1 MALLNNQLIATN
13 LQQAAKPQTQP
24 RQSYNQTPLHER
36 RDIRDWSQPVVV
48 RDFGTL
54 GDRHGGGNDSGRI
67 GAAGTGGVGDARRR
81 KGSGRA
87 RRRLLM
93 EGRRGLD
100 DDAREVARSNQ
111 SGKERSIGWE
121 DGLFSVPRG
130 REAVARDPV
139 RGLDA
144 NATVVIAKRPEEVA
158 CVSERSQ
165 KGHPWAS
172 HLPTKFHLTSLH
184 KQMEVF
190 TIKNHQGA
198 LAFRVNRAAIPDPSN
213 FNDYYKHRPLSASDR
228 DNMASSS
235 MKQSVLSPTVEL
247 PEPKNLDHTDYSL
260 SGHHGKSIPSFK
272 SSRLIEPEDIIQ
284 EGSEKSSA
292 HNRSKQNTKR
302 TKESMVKSKQ
312 HSSKESE
319 QKAYLRALEKLSR
332 DKEKK
337 EFHRMKLEAANSPRE
352 RSQGSQVESPIHDS
366 RFTQIKPELASQD
379 ESKGTELKKTPSMQ
393 DLHKLEEEKDEIPF
407 DSLVNKQPK
416 GLGLHISS
424 EFAIPTKGLT
434 LFTRGGSIGG
444 SSSPKSHRESMHL
457 DSELASPTSVV
468 QHKNHDLSTEFR
480 ECRIPRHTF
489 RGGPKPVYVDKSCP
503 FGNLSAL
510 IQVI

>member
-1 MALLNNQLIATN
+1 
-13 LQQAAKPQTQP
+13 
-24 RQSYNQTPLHER
+24 
-36 RDIRDWSQPVVV
+36 
-48 RDFGTL
+48 
-54 GDRHGGGNDSGRI
+54 
-67 GAAGTGGVGDARRR
+67 
-81 KGSGRA
+81 
-87 RRRLLM
+87 M
-93 EGRRGLD
+93 EGRRLLHRGEGEGEIGRRVE
-100 DDAREVARSNQ
+100 A
-111 SGKERSIGWE
+111 GKEGSIGSE

-130 REAVARDPV
+130 REAAARD
-139 RGLDA
+139 REHDLDA
-144 NATVVIAKRPEEVA
+144 RATVVIAKRPDDIGS
-158 CVSERSQ
+158 VSERSQ
-165 KGHPWAS
+165 KGQPWAS

-190 TIKNHQGA
+190 TTKNHQGA
-198 LAFRVNRAAIPDPSN
+198 LAFRVNKAAIADPSN
-213 FNDYYKHRPLSASDR
+213 FNDYYKHRILSASDK

-235 MKQSVLSPTVEL
+235 MKQSVISPTVEL

-272 SSRLIEPEDIIQ
+272 SSRLIDPDDIIP

-337 EFHRMKLEAANSPRE
+337 EFHRMQLEAANSPRE

-366 RFTQIKPELASQD
+366 RFTQMKPELISQD
-379 ESKGTELKKTPSMQ
+379 DSKGTELKKTPSMQ

-407 DSLVNKQPK
+407 DSLVNKSSK

-424 EFAIPTKGLT
+424 EFAIPTKGLAF
-434 LFTRGGSIGG
+434 FTRGGSIGG
-444 SSSPKSHRESMHL
+444 SSSPKSHRESIHL
-457 DSELASPTSVV
+457 DSELASPTSVA
-468 QHKNHDLSTEFR
+468 QQKNHDLSTELR

-489 RGGPKPVYVDKSCP
+489 RGGPKPVYVDNSYP
-503 FGNLSAL
+503 FGNLSVL